1 MNIRFKQLKTSEVEI
16 VPNKIHYLIEIRE
29 YSGREFGGKSKSEKY
44 CTKVALS
51 RIEQGLIQ
59 TLNEGDPEG
68 YHPDTRMR

>member
-1 MNIRFKQLKTSEVEI
+1 VVKTCEVEI